1 MVNCSTAA
9 NYYHVLRR
17 QVLRNFRK
25 PLICMT
31 GKFTLRLKEATSEIA
46 EMSEGTRFR
55 RVIEEGHGAAAEE
68 DLVAPDQMRRLVLC
82 SGKVYYDLQ
91 RARKLNN
98 ITDVAL
104 VRVEQLCPFPFG
116 ASHSRPHS
124 SRASVSE
131 KHCTFAD
138 HVKEAIDTYPQAELV
153 WCQEEPKNQGAW
165 QYVRPRIETASK
177 GLEAQDT
184 PRKPMYTG
192 RPSAASTATGF
203 KCAPLCPA
211 IGNGAD
217 VDAHV
222 AGTHTLPSCTPS
234 FATLWLAKK
243 WRWRSWTA
251 ASRFGSS
258 DVTCIN

>member
-31 GKFTLRLKEATSEIA
+31 GKFTLRLKEATSEMA

-116 ASHSRPHS
+116 ASHSRPRS

-131 KHCTFAD
+131 NHCAIRRPREGGD
-138 HVKEAIDTYPQAELV
+138 RHVPASGAGVVPGGA
-153 WCQEEPKNQGAW
+153 EEPGGLA
-165 QYVRPRIETASK
+165 VRPPPDRDGVQGSGGPGHA
-177 GLEAQDT
+177 AQADVHR
-184 PRKPMYTG
+184 PPER
-192 RPSAASTATGF
+192 RVHRHRLQVRAPSA
-203 KCAPLCPA
+203 
-211 IGNGAD
+211 
-217 VDAHV
+217 
-222 AGTHTLPSCTPS
+222 PSVIE
-234 FATLWLAKK
+234 
-243 WRWRSWTA
+243 RR
-251 ASRFGSS
+251 
-258 DVTCIN
+258 

>member
-1 MVNCSTAA
+1 
-9 NYYHVLRR
+9 
-17 QVLRNFRK
+17 
-25 PLICMT
+25 MT
-31 GKFTLRLKEATSEIA
+31 GKCTLRLKEATAEMA

-116 ASHSRPHS
+116 ASHSRPHRY
-124 SRASVSE
+124 RASVS
-131 KHCTFAD
+131 
-138 HVKEAIDTYPQAELV
+138 
-153 WCQEEPKNQGAW
+153 
-165 QYVRPRIETASK
+165 ETASK

-203 KCAPLCPA
+203 KCVPPLP
-211 IGNGAD
+211 
-217 VDAHV
+217 H
-222 AGTHTLPSCTPS
+222 L
-234 FATLWLAKK
+234 
-243 WRWRSWTA
+243 
-251 ASRFGSS
+251 
-258 DVTCIN
+258 

>member
-31 GKFTLRLKEATSEIA
+31 GKFTLRLKEATSEMA

-116 ASHSRPHS
+116 ASHSRPRS

-131 KHCTFAD
+131 TIARSAD

-203 KCAPLCPA
+203 KCVPPLP
-211 IGNGAD
+211 
-217 VDAHV
+217 H
-222 AGTHTLPSCTPS
+222 L
-234 FATLWLAKK
+234 
-243 WRWRSWTA
+243 
-251 ASRFGSS
+251 
-258 DVTCIN
+258 